1 MSISAIKSGDE
12 RLFFDIENRAG
23 LVQQLRRIQTIMEV
37 FLQNYFILFI
47 YTIHI
52 LWNQNYCKKSKEEQK
67 NLPLFPV
74 GAESKEKGEEKE
86 NTNEFALI
94 FNRNLGNLLL
104 KVSDG
109 FQHSGTV
116 RNILFYELSCYYC
129 DGLTTVLLPIFKKKL
144 EDNQYQVTDE
154 QRNEA
159 TMLAICVSNASDD
172 ELLKCL
178 VDVINFIGLCSKN
191 VEPEVNKVCFI
202 YFFTLTSI

>member
-1 MSISAIKSGDE
+1 M
-12 RLFFDIENRAG
+12 
-23 LVQQLRRIQTIMEV
+23 
-37 FLQNYFILFI
+37 FI

-191 VEPEVNKVCFI
+191 VEPEVNKVYFI
-202 YFFTLTSI
+202 YFLFYFYLNIFIFYYILFFKYFLCIYFHYFFINFNFYIRPHAT